1 MTEREASPYLIGAGI
16 GLLNAFAFATADR
29 GLGVTTA
36 FESAAALSEQRLAP
50 DATHVNAYLTKREE
64 LPKVG
69 WEMFLVAGV
78 VAGSFLAASASSEP
92 RAPAIPDAW
101 QRRFGASKSKR
112 AAAALIGGAA
122 MMFGARMAKGCT
134 SGHCITGT
142 SQLAASSWLFS
153 PLMAISAAV
162 TTRALYGKEE
172 ADGSE
177 SGNR

>member
-1 MTEREASPYLIGAGI
+1 MSEHDVSPYLIGAGI
-16 GLLNAFAFATADR
+16 GLLNTFAFATAER

-36 FESAAALSEQRLAP
+36 FESAAALSEQKLAP
-50 DATHVNAYLTKREE
+50 DATHINAYLSKREE
-64 LPKVG
+64 SPKVG

-92 RAPAIPDAW
+92 RAPNIPDAW
-101 QRRFGASKSKR
+101 QRRFGPSKGKR

-134 SGHCITGT
+134 SGHCITGN

-153 PLMAISAAV
+153 PLMAISAGLA
-162 TTRALYGKEE
+162 TRALYGKED
-172 ADGSE
+172 ADGS
-177 SGNR
+177 GNR